1 MKSVFAAVIGL
12 VLMSG
17 AALAGQPMGT
27 WLSQDGGTKV
37 HLSDCGG
44 KLCGVVV
51 WLKEATDPKTGKP
64 KTDIH
69 NPDASKRARPMMGL
83 QVVQGLTPDGANRW
97 SGSIYNA
104 DDGNTYSAHMTVGDG
119 NTADVQGCVLGVLCK
134 TQKWTRAE

>member
-1 MKSVFAAVIGL
+1 MKSVFAAVIGV
-12 VLMSG
+12 VLASG
-17 AALAGQPMGT
+17 AAMAGQPVGT

-37 HLSDCGG
+37 RLSDCGG

-134 TQKWTRAE
+134 TQKWTRAD

>member
-17 AALAGQPMGT
+17 AALAGKPEGT

-37 HLSDCGG
+37 RLSDCGG

-51 WLKEATDPKTGKP
+51 WLKEPKDSSGKP

-69 NPDASKRARPMMGL
+69 NSDASKRARPMMGL
-83 QVVQGLTPDGANRW
+83 EVVRGLTPDGANRW
-97 SGSIYNA
+97 SGNIYNA

-119 NTADVQGCVLGVLCK
+119 NTADVQGCVLGLLCK
-134 TQKWTRAE
+134 TQKWTRAD

>member
-1 MKSVFAAVIGL
+1 MKSVFAAVIGV
-12 VLMSG
+12 VLASG
-17 AALAGQPMGT
+17 AAMAGQPVGT

-37 HLSDCGG
+37 RLSDCGG

-104 DDGNTYSAHMTVGDG
+104 DDGNTYGAHMTVGDG

-134 TQKWTRAE
+134 TQKWTRAD

>member
-17 AALAGQPMGT
+17 AALAGKPEGT

-37 HLSDCGG
+37 RLSDCGG

-51 WLKEATDPKTGKP
+51 WLKEPNDSSGKP

-69 NPDASKRARPMMGL
+69 NSDASKRSRPMMGL
-83 QVVQGLTPDGANRW
+83 QVVRGLAPDGANRW

-119 NTADVQGCVLGVLCK
+119 KTADVQGCVLGLLCK